1 MDALKILEEAERLF
15 ANGEPQAAV
24 DFLQK
29 MLQMEPINRRIFE
42 KPKEVLEKATGFFR
56 KHFDD
61 INRLVKPNPKYCPTG
76 AK

>member
-1 MDALKILEEAERLF
+1 MDALQILEEAERLF

-29 MLQMEPINRRIFE
+29 TLQTEPVNRRIFE
-42 KPKEVLEKATGFFR
+42 KPKEVLDKAAEFFC
-56 KHFDD
+56 KHFDNID
-61 INRLVKPNPKYCPTG
+61 KLAKPNPKYCPAG

>member
-1 MDALKILEEAERLF
+1 MDALQILEEAERLF

-29 MLQMEPINRRIFE
+29 MLQTEPINRRIFE
-42 KPKEVLEKATGFFR
+42 EPKEVLEKATEFFR

-61 INRLVKPNPKYCPTG
+61 IDRLASLIPG